1 MTEHHSKNNIIYDLS
16 QSSELIMIPL
26 LPQKILF
33 ARIDKAEHVFLLQK
47 EYV

>member
-1 MTEHHSKNNIIYDLS
+1 
-16 QSSELIMIPL
+16 MIPL

-47 EYV
+47 EYVWCISPLAYKTKIF